1 MDPSTTTSS
10 QSLLGQSQ
18 QTLLA
23 DNDLQSPQKLGA
35 TPLDQQKLE
44 GLITEKLNTFEGV
57 ASKQEIRQM
66 MKEVIQEFLQGNSKG
81 SPPSQAQASSLASAN
96 QMPADTPSSLA
107 KPLQGPPPQIEDG
120 ALSAQKAFLDMA
132 DKPSN
137 LAKPLQGPSPQIEDG
152 ALSAQKAFLDMAD
165 KPSNALLSKEHGPK
179 ADSGNEPLNPFSQG
193 GMGMPQVAQNPVANS
208 AIPQTVQVSRD
219 AAQMIADIANQIV
232 DRIQVNTN
240 SLNNMQEV
248 RISFGNNILPNTDVL
263 INLTG
268 NQLNITFVA
277 GSQQAA
283 QFLSQSNISQLQN
296 TLKSKLGDDKTINVS
311 LKADEGDNAAQGT
324 LTDQAVMRREQ
335 ADDASSF

>member
-1 MDPSTTTSS
+1 MDPSILAHSSSISS
-10 QSLLGQSQ
+10 QDSSILL
-18 QTLLA
+18 LN
-23 DNDLQSPQKLGA
+23 NDLQSPQKLGA
-35 TPLDQQKLE
+35 NPLDQQKLE
-44 GLITEKLNTFEGV
+44 GLITNKLNTFEGV

-81 SPPSQAQASSLASAN
+81 TSQQGQAASLASAS
-96 QMPADTPSSLA
+96 QMPQDPLSSPG
-107 KPLQGPPPQIEDG
+107 KPLQGTHTQAE
-120 ALSAQKAFLDMA
+120 
-132 DKPSN
+132 N
-137 LAKPLQGPSPQIEDG
+137 G

-165 KPSNALLSKEHGPK
+165 KPSNALLSKDHGPK
-179 ADSGNEPLNPFSQG
+179 ADSGNDALNPFSQG
-193 GMGMPQVAQNPVANS
+193 GMGILQPAQNPVANG
-208 AIPQTVQVSRD
+208 AVQQTVQVFRD

-283 QFLSQSNISQLQN
+283 QFLSQSNLSQLQN
-296 TLKSKLGDDKTINVS
+296 ALKSKLGDDKTINVS
-311 LKADEGDNAAQGT
+311 LKTGEGEDAVEGA
-324 LTDQAVMRREQ
+324 LTDHPVMRREQ